1 MFMTPDSVK
10 AETAYRQEK
19 IKREFG
25 RATAR
30 RQSQEQAPKS
40 DPRHARRTLRPTIAA

>member
-1 MFMTPDSVK
+1 MFMSPQSVK

-30 RQSQEQAPKS
+30 RHRQEQAPQPE
-40 DPRHARRTLRPTIAA
+40 PRHARRTLRPTHAA